1 MAAHVSDPTAH
12 VAGQQ
17 HHPSALRNRIPILK
31 ALLAILPDDIEGD
44 ALEIATGTGA
54 LLEVVAP
61 GFPKLTFRPS
71 EYVPAAAAAPEEQ
84 WSKHG
89 KIGLRAGLDE
99 LANID
104 AHGRAVFSNCL
115 PAIAL
120 DLREPWPAAVADAS
134 LSLVI
139 CANTLHIT
147 PWACSE
153 GLFEHAARA
162 LKPGGHLCAYGP
174 FKVDGAF
181 VGDDGGAGNE
191 RFDAKLRSTNGA
203 WGLRDVGDLA
213 ALAAQ
218 RGLRLA
224 AKIPMPANNL
234 TLHFI
239 KN

>member
-1 MAAHVSDPTAH
+1 MKLGFWAIMSIALAS
-12 VAGQQ
+12 AGA
-17 HHPSALRNRIPILK
+17 S
-31 ALLAILPDDIEGD
+31 
-44 ALEIATGTGA
+44 
-54 LLEVVAP
+54 
-61 GFPKLTFRPS
+61 S
-71 EYVPAAAAAPEEQ
+71 AAAQQTTHGCACLHNQTQAQISYRYKWGEGEWKGAWSDGAA
-84 WSKHG
+84 
-89 KIGLRAGLDE
+89 RY
-99 LANID
+99 
-104 AHGRAVFSNCL
+104 V
-115 PAIAL
+115 AL

-203 WGLRDVGDLA
+203 WGLRDVSDLA